1 LVGSD
6 RCTFLTS
13 WHVADCLVVGECVA
27 LVGLFQQGR
36 DDREQLGVAKRV
48 GESVRAE
55 RVLVVAGVADER
67 PAPPLATN
75 DVSRR

>member
-1 LVGSD
+1 MI
-6 RCTFLTS
+6 
-13 WHVADCLVVGECVA
+13 A
-27 LVGLFQQGR
+27 
-36 DDREQLGVAKRV
+36 REQLGVAKRV